1 MSESDSEKMQQEK
14 IHEGKDKT
22 TICDDISSLPDL
34 SFVASESERSPSPS
48 PIIRKHD
55 RILRSTLNE
64 ANVLKDFSL
73 SSTPPKSSHLED
85 SGLYTSKVDL
95 DSIGQ
100 RSDVVMTEINESNQ
114 INQKSGQSALLQLDV
129 KRVLSESLDSA
140 SRSPSPIFKKNQ
152 TIHFDMKM
160 TKSSLLKDFQL
171 SSSTSEDRSPGER
184 NNSYSPHSILAPDQD
199 IGISR
204 SFEEAEGTSEPVS
217 SKIDIEK
224 CVDCAL
230 HLICSQIEKHGMIEM
245 KANFTCT
252 CLCLDKLDSVERF
265 SSLLFQIICDSP
277 TREVDNLIEKTWF
290 VVEEVMMCSSQYPP
304 SFLCKM
310 LSNLS
315 RGTQSQQHKFIQVCR
330 SLLSPWCLSPEFST
344 MLIKNRQTRRSIL
357 QCLAST
363 GSMYIFKC
371 IIEFFYVMQKFNVNL
386 TLVLPENMQFILDY
400 FIDGHNIEEDE
411 ILHDRF
417 IEEISLKVLDN
428 VFNCENIVFL
438 KMTKKEFYNKSGEKV
453 EFDEDLMAYID
464 KKRRYLC
471 HFLHIDDGCY
481 FEETALNDL
490 QMEKEEMKLF
500 NFEWVLFFEKADIFD
515 LVSSF
520 QDPSVEPSFLK
531 EVDTDPCDIREH
543 QSLEQV
549 VHTSFTISKETV
561 LDYWDRRSAKQKFLA
576 GICGKQWPKMYGS
589 PCVVIMGYNRVK
601 ILGSQK
607 RSCVFGKVKGKCKV
621 CNASHTYEI
630 LESPFVE
637 GTDDVPEKDMV
648 VNVTIIGNFHAKE
661 DGSREPDV
669 TNPVHDKR
677 KASGYQ
683 LRGKDRKLIADRAT
697 EIGVK
702 ETYLEQLDSANLDEL
717 KKVSCLK

>member
-1 MSESDSEKMQQEK
+1 MSESDSEKMNREK
-14 IHEGKDKT
+14 IHKGKDKT
-22 TICDDISSLPDL
+22 TICGEISSLPDL
-34 SFVASESERSPSPS
+34 SSVASESERTPSPS

-73 SSTPPKSSHLED
+73 SSTPPKSSPLED

-100 RSDVVMTEINESNQ
+100 RSDVVMAEINESNQ

-129 KRVLSESLDSA
+129 KRVLSESLDTA

-152 TIHFDMKM
+152 RRQFDTKM

-171 SSSTSEDRSPGER
+171 SSSTSEDG
-184 NNSYSPHSILAPDQD
+184 SPHSNLAPDQD
-199 IGISR
+199 R
-204 SFEEAEGTSEPVS
+204 SFEEAEGTSESVA

-224 CVDCAL
+224 CIDCAL

-277 TREVDNLIEKTWF
+277 TREVDNLIEKTMF
-290 VVEEVMMCSSQYPP
+290 VVEDVMMFSSQYLP

-344 MLIKNRQTRRSIL
+344 MLIKNRQARRSIL
-357 QCLAST
+357 KCLAST
-363 GSMYIFKC
+363 GSMFIFKC
-371 IIEFFYVMQKFNVNL
+371 IIEFFYVMHKFNVDL
-386 TLVLPENMQFILDY
+386 TQVLPENMQFILDY
-400 FIDGHNIEEDE
+400 FSDGHNIEEDE

-438 KMTKKEFYNKSGEKV
+438 KMTKKEFYSKSGEKV

-464 KKRRYLC
+464 KKRQYLC
-471 HFLHIDDGCY
+471 HFLHINDGCY

-500 NFEWVLFFEKADIFD
+500 NFEWVLFFEKADIFN

-520 QDPSVEPSFLK
+520 EDPSVEPSFVK

-549 VHTSFTISKETV
+549 VHTSFTVSKETV
-561 LDYWDRRSAKQKFLA
+561 LVYWDRRSDKHKFLA

-601 ILGSQK
+601 ISGSQK

-630 LESPFVE
+630 LESPFAE

-648 VNVTIIGNFHAKE
+648 VNVTIIGNFHSKE
-661 DGSREPDV
+661 DGSGEPDV

-717 KKVSCLK
+717 KKVGCLK